1 MNYNKRLVFAASCIV
16 IFLFGISLITL
27 GATLPQLSADY
38 NLSEIDKGTLASIL
52 PIGILVGSLIFGP
65 VVDKYSYKYFLVINV
80 FLILVGFLFIAYS
93 KSFVH
98 LVISFMLI
106 GIGGGSLNG
115 ASSSLVSDFSDDHNE
130 NKGSNIS
137 LMGAFFGL
145 GALGMPLLLNL
156 LSSSFSYREIIGG
169 TGVFMILP
177 IIFLLSINYPSP
189 KQSGTISLSH
199 LGGILKDGILIVF
212 SLILFFE
219 SGWES
224 LLNNWL
230 TTYLIESKAYSDSN
244 ALGALT
250 FFIAVFTVGRFAVGM
265 LLRRYSAKIILTAS
279 STLAVIGSI
288 ILPMT
293 ESGPVTI
300 FALGLSG
307 LGLAA
312 AFPVVLGIIGDR
324 FVKWSGT
331 AFGIALTI
339 ALFGNML
346 INYLTGIVTES
357 TGMSAYSWMLIITG
371 ICTTL
376 LIIISFSRYK
386 KE

>member
-1 MNYNKRLVFAASCIV
+1 MNYNKNLVFAASCIV

-27 GATLPQLSADY
+27 GATLPQLSEEY
-38 NLSEIDKGTLASIL
+38 GLSEINKGTLASIL
-52 PIGILVGSLIFGP
+52 PVGILIGSLIFGP
-65 VVDKYSYKYFLVINV
+65 IVDKYSYKYFLVINV
-80 FLILVGFLFIAYS
+80 FLILLGFLFIAFS
-93 KSFVH
+93 KSFFH
-98 LVISFMLI
+98 LVISFLLI

-137 LMGAFFGL
+137 MMGAFFGL

-156 LSSSFSYREIIGG
+156 FSSFFDYREIIGG
-169 TGVFMILP
+169 TGAFMILP
-177 IIFLLSINYPSP
+177 MIFLLSIKYPSP
-189 KQSGTISLSH
+189 KQAGTISLSH
-199 LGGILKDGILIVF
+199 LGGILKDGMLIVF

-230 TTYLIESKAYSDSN
+230 TTYLIDSKAYSDST

-250 FFIAVFTVGRFAVGM
+250 FFIAVFTLGRFAVGM
-265 LLRRYSAKIILTAS
+265 LLRRYSAQIILTAS

-288 ILPMT
+288 ILSVT

-386 KE
+386 KK

>member
-1 MNYNKRLVFAASCIV
+1 MNYNKNLVFAASCIV

-27 GATLPQLSADY
+27 GATLPQLSEEY
-38 NLSEIDKGTLASIL
+38 GLSEINKGTLASIL
-52 PIGILVGSLIFGP
+52 PVGILIGSLIFGP
-65 VVDKYSYKYFLVINV
+65 IVDKYSYKYFLVINV
-80 FLILVGFLFIAYS
+80 FLILLGFLFIAFS
-93 KSFVH
+93 KSFFH
-98 LVISFMLI
+98 LVISFLLI

-137 LMGAFFGL
+137 MMGAFFGL

-156 LSSSFSYREIIGG
+156 FSSSFDYREIIGG
-169 TGVFMILP
+169 TGAFMILP
-177 IIFLLSINYPSP
+177 MIFLLSIKYPSP
-189 KQSGTISLSH
+189 KQAGTISLSH
-199 LGGILKDGILIVF
+199 LGGILKDGMLIVF

-230 TTYLIESKAYSDSN
+230 TTYLIDSKAYSDST

-250 FFIAVFTVGRFAVGM
+250 FFIAVFTLGRFAVGM
-265 LLRRYSAKIILTAS
+265 LLRRYSAQIILTAS

-288 ILPMT
+288 ILSVT

-386 KE
+386 KK

>member
-1 MNYNKRLVFAASCIV
+1 MNYDKGLVFAASCVV

-27 GATLPQLSADY
+27 GATLPQLSAEY
-38 NLSEIDKGTLASIL
+38 NLSEIDKGTLASML
-52 PIGILVGSLIFGP
+52 PIGILIGSLVFGP
-65 VVDKYSYKYFLVINV
+65 IVDKYSYKHFLAVNV
-80 FLILVGFLFIAYS
+80 FLILTGFLLIAFS

-98 LVISFMLI
+98 LAISFILI
-106 GIGGGSLNG
+106 GTGGGALNG

-130 NKGSNIS
+130 NKGSNLS

-156 LSSSFSYREIIGG
+156 LSSRFDYRAIIGG
-169 TGVFMILP
+169 TGISMIVP
-177 IIFLLSINYPSP
+177 IIFLLVIKYPSP
-189 KQSGTISLSH
+189 KQSSAISFSH
-199 LGGILKDGILIVF
+199 LSDILKDGMLILF

-230 TTYLIESKAYSDSN
+230 TTYLIESKSFTDAK
-244 ALGALT
+244 ALGLLT
-250 FFIAVFTVGRFAVGM
+250 FFIAVFTLGRFIVGM
-265 LLRRYSAKIILTAS
+265 LLKRFSARMILTAS
-279 STLAVIGSI
+279 STLAVIGCI
-288 ILPMT
+288 ILSVT
-293 ESGPVTI
+293 ESGLMAI
-300 FALGLSG
+300 FALGLTG
-307 LGLAA
+307 FGLAS

-339 ALFGNML
+339 ALLGNIS
-346 INYLTGIVTES
+346 INYLTGVVTES
-357 TGMSAYSWMLIITG
+357 TDIGTYSWMVIIAG
-371 ICTTL
+371 LCTIA

-386 KE
+386 